1 MYRLFFKGPVIFYR
15 LRGGVEDFGRTHG
28 SRGERGGEENHLS
41 PKGYK
46 KGTIEY

>member
-15 LRGGVEDFGRTHG
+15 LRGGVEDFGRKHG
-28 SRGERGGEENHLS
+28 SRGEENHLS

>member
-28 SRGERGGEENHLS
+28 SRGERGGGGRES
-41 PKGYK
+41 FVAKRV
-46 KGTIEY
+46 

>member
-28 SRGERGGEENHLS
+28 SRGERGGGEGIICRQ
-41 PKGYK
+41 KGIK
-46 KGTIEY
+46 RGI

>member
-1 MYRLFFKGPVIFYR
+1 MYRSFFKEPVIFHR
-15 LRGGVEDFGRTHG
+15 LGGGVEDFGRKHG
-28 SRGERGGEENHLS
+28 SRGEENHLS

>member
-15 LRGGVEDFGRTHG
+15 LRGGVRENTWLEGGT
-28 SRGERGGEENHLS
+28 GGEENHLS